1 VIGVDDDFGK
11 VDDDE
16 VGLWGWFGEVE
27 MKRWR
32 FLVIKV

>member
-1 VIGVDDDFGK
+1 MIGVDDDFGK

-27 MKRWR
+27 MKR
-32 FLVIKV
+32 